1 MQKYKRQ
8 TVEISIIFDL
18 VRNKIN
24 TPVIIKYP
32 FWQHTEQN
40 SKAILCLHQQGRGV
54 LITEDCKEIDVYE
67 GDIGEVL
74 RKWKSDCFTGGKRI
88 ACLIAERDMVSFI
101 EREQADD

>member
-67 GDIGEVL
+67 GD
-74 RKWKSDCFTGGKRI
+74 
-88 ACLIAERDMVSFI
+88 MVSFI